1 MDSKSYT
8 VTWEPGAFGHFLQSI
23 IIIHNYK
30 LNIQQVESDSH
41 LLPSYKTKK
50 NPINIIHPY
59 DSKLVAKANNV
70 IKPYFANNNLRF
82 FSKYLNYIKSGKS
95 QTPIE
100 LLKLYW
106 NYKDLACEKSFNID
120 MTNLFTNLSFFLR
133 DIEDYLNDKL
143 SKNTVEFIEL
153 KRNKNL
159 IHFTNFNE
167 KILHTSSCCKSKTHK
182 DIIGCTDYEIG
193 LILCDYFQ
201 DDVVNV
207 NKFIQNYDGNKILNT
222 TDIIKHEN

>member
-23 IIIHNYK
+23 IIIQNYK
-30 LNIQQVESDSH
+30 LDIQQVESHSH
-41 LLPSYKTKK
+41 LLPPYK
-50 NPINIIHPY
+50 NNLINIVHPY
-59 DSKLVAKANNV
+59 DSKLVAEANNI

-82 FSKYLNYIKSGKS
+82 FPKYLNYIKYGQS
-95 QTPIE
+95 QKPIE

-120 MTNLFTNLSFFLR
+120 MTNLFTNLNLFLK
-133 DIEDYLNDKL
+133 DIEDYLNEKL
-143 SKNTVEFIEL
+143 SRNTIAFINQ
-153 KRNKNL
+153 KRSTNL

-167 KILHTSSCCKSKTHK
+167 KILHTSSCCQSKTFK
-182 DIIGCTDYEIG
+182 EIVGTDYEIG

-207 NKFIQNYDGNKILNT
+207 NKFIQNYDGKQILNT
-222 TDIIKHEN
+222 TDIIKYENQY

>member
-23 IIIHNYK
+23 IIIQNYK
-30 LNIQQVESDSH
+30 LDIQQVQSHSH
-41 LLPSYKTKK
+41 LLPPYK
-50 NPINIIHPY
+50 NNLINIVHPY
-59 DSKLVAKANNV
+59 DSKLVAEAHNI

-82 FSKYLNYIKSGKS
+82 FPKYLNYIKYGQS
-95 QTPIE
+95 QKPIE

-120 MTNLFTNLSFFLR
+120 MTNLFTNLNLFLK
-133 DIEDYLNDKL
+133 DIEDYLNEKL
-143 SKNTVEFIEL
+143 SRNTIAFINQ
-153 KRNKNL
+153 KRSTNL
-159 IHFTNFNE
+159 VHFTNFNE
-167 KILHTSSCCKSKTHK
+167 KILHTSSCCKSKTYK

>member
-1 MDSKSYT
+1 M
-8 VTWEPGAFGHFLQSI
+8 
-23 IIIHNYK
+23 
-30 LNIQQVESDSH
+30 
-41 LLPSYKTKK
+41 TK
-50 NPINIIHPY
+50 
-59 DSKLVAKANNV
+59 
-70 IKPYFANNNLRF
+70 
-82 FSKYLNYIKSGKS
+82 
-95 QTPIE
+95 
-100 LLKLYW
+100 
-106 NYKDLACEKSFNID
+106 
-120 MTNLFTNLSFFLR
+120 LFTNLKLFLK
-133 DIEDYLNDKL
+133 DIEDYLNEKL
-143 SKNTVEFIEL
+143 SRNTIAFINQ
-153 KRNKNL
+153 KRSTNL